1 MKTPEQ
7 KRILRDNRMIPL
19 LWYVAVDSKDHLT
32 VVNRVTGEWRVLD
45 K

>member
-7 KRILRDNRMIPL
+7 KKLIRANKMIPL
-19 LWYVAVDSKDHLT
+19 FWYVVTDAKDHLT

>member
-7 KRILRDNRMIPL
+7 KRILRNNMMIPL
-19 LWYVAVDSKDHLT
+19 LWYAAVDSKDHLT
-32 VVNRVTGEWRVLD
+32 VVNRVTGEWLVLD